1 MFPKLLL
8 ALSLSLVLFMIY
20 WGLLTYY
27 PEILGFE
34 SVNTVT
40 MVPPIPEMI
49 YNPVPEPIYRPMPP
63 PEASM
68 PMPTETPT
76 PVVTGADPMR
86 APNAPSEETQELRH
100 PERLF
105 EPAVKSKNTQIA
117 VEGGLASANANAT
130 SEALQVFSPEMAQNG
145 GEFMEGVFP
154 LDSTSGSSF
163 ATF

>member
-8 ALSLSLVLFMIY
+8 ALALSVVLFMIY
-20 WGLLTYY
+20 WSVLTYY
-27 PEILGFE
+27 PEIFGFE
-34 SVNTVT
+34 SVDAVV
-40 MVPPIPEMI
+40 MVPLPAP
-49 YNPVPEPIYRPMPP
+49 YRPMPP
-63 PEASM
+63 PEAPM
-68 PMPTETPT
+68 PMHVPTPSETPI
-76 PVVTGADPMR
+76 PDVVAADPLR

-105 EPAVKSKNTQIA
+105 EPAVKSKTTQVA
-117 VEGGLASANANAT
+117 VESGLASANANAT
-130 SEALQVFSPEMAQNG
+130 SEALQAFSPEMAQNG

>member
-8 ALSLSLVLFMIY
+8 ALTLSIVLFMVY
-20 WGLLTYY
+20 WGILTYY
-27 PEILGFE
+27 PEIFGFE
-34 SVNTVT
+34 SVDPV
-40 MVPPIPEMI
+40 VVVIPQ
-49 YNPVPEPIYRPMPP
+49 
-63 PEASM
+63 PEAPMHMPMHM
-68 PMPTETPT
+68 PMPIVSETPI
-76 PVVTGADPMR
+76 PDVVPADPLR
-86 APNAPSEETQELRH
+86 APNEETQELRH

-117 VEGGLASANANAT
+117 MDSGLASANANAT
-130 SEALQVFSPEMAQNG
+130 SDALQAFSPEMAQNG

>member
-20 WGLLTYY
+20 WSILTYY
-27 PEILGFE
+27 PEVFGFE
-34 SVNTVT
+34 SVNTFTVNT
-40 MVPPIPEMI
+40 PIA
-49 YNPVPEPIYRPMPP
+49 EPIYKPMPL
-63 PEASM
+63 PEAPMPMPM

-76 PVVTGADPMR
+76 PVVMAADPMR

-117 VEGGLASANANAT
+117 VESGLASANANAT

>member
-8 ALSLSLVLFMIY
+8 ALSLSLALFMIY
-20 WGLLTYY
+20 WAILTYY

-34 SVNTVT
+34 PVNTVT
-40 MVPPIPEMI
+40 MVPPMI
-49 YNPVPEPIYRPMPP
+49 EPIYRPMPP
-63 PEASM
+63 PEVPM
-68 PMPTETPT
+68 PMPSETPI
-76 PVVTGADPMR
+76 PVVMAADPMR
-86 APNAPSEETQELRH
+86 APNAPSEEPQELRH

-117 VEGGLASANANAT
+117 VESGLASANANAT

>member
-8 ALSLSLVLFMIY
+8 ALTLSIVLFMVY
-20 WGLLTYY
+20 WGILTYY
-27 PEILGFE
+27 PEIFGFE
-34 SVNTVT
+34 SVDPVVMMPLPT
-40 MVPPIPEMI
+40 PYKPIPQ
-49 YNPVPEPIYRPMPP
+49 PEAPIY
-63 PEASM
+63 M
-68 PMPTETPT
+68 PMPIVSETPI
-76 PVVTGADPMR
+76 PDVAAADPLR
-86 APNAPSEETQELRH
+86 APNEETQELRH

-117 VEGGLASANANAT
+117 RDSGLASANANAT
-130 SEALQVFSPEMAQNG
+130 SDALQAFSPEMAQNG

>member
-20 WGLLTYY
+20 WGVLTYY
-27 PEILGFE
+27 PEVLGFE

-40 MVPPIPEMI
+40 MVPVVE
-49 YNPVPEPIYRPMPP
+49 PVYRPMPP
-63 PEASM
+63 PEIPM
-68 PMPTETPT
+68 PMPMPSETPT
-76 PVVTGADPMR
+76 PVVMAADPMQ
-86 APNAPSEETQELRH
+86 APNASSEEPQELRH

-117 VEGGLASANANAT
+117 VDSGIASANANAT